1 MPVLDND
8 PFIVGDD
15 APTNRTPPS
24 LTALHSDDIVVGPK
38 PVTYYGEGPFDP
50 PSSDEEADELLEKS
64 PVQDGSQANNN
75 LGFEEDGL
83 LRVGQR
89 KVCSLSQ
96 SRVWRKYTIIS
107 EPTTI

>member
-38 PVTYYGEGPFDP
+38 PVTYYGEGPFDA
-50 PSSDEEADELLEKS
+50 PSSDSE
-64 PVQDGSQANNN
+64 
-75 LGFEEDGL
+75 EEDGL
-83 LRVGQR
+83 LDKDVPSTPGIAEAGNFSSSFGPTLVQ
-89 KVCSLSQ
+89 KVRYKAQLLA
-96 SRVWRKYTIIS
+96 VT
-107 EPTTI
+107 